1 MSFGK
6 KRLTLA
12 KDGILCVYLVLDQF
26 GFKKFN
32 CDFLFVILNI
42 NFVSSALLPAYSLS
56 LIFFIRANIEAT
68 DRPRTRIRR

>member
-32 CDFLFVILNI
+32 RDFLFVISECKLCI
-42 NFVSSALLPAYSLS
+42 FCASSCLFTF
-56 LIFFIRANIEAT
+56 IDFFHKSKYRGH
-68 DRPRTRIRR
+68 RPRTRITR